1 MIFIRCI
8 TRISYFFPV
17 TFLTTKIDIQCQV
30 EMDKVNITGKQN
42 IYSEIVLSLVS
53 FLNRSLIESFI

>member
-1 MIFIRCI
+1 MTFVRCI
-8 TRISYFFPV
+8 TRISYFFSV

-42 IYSEIVLSLVS
+42 ICSEIVPNIVS
-53 FLNRSLIESFI
+53 YLTEV